1 MGISDY
7 FPGMKP
13 FREGCM
19 DNKSLKEAFAS
30 LSTPLITDAC
40 VRLGVFMRVAPIG
53 IKPLVPGWRMAG
65 RVLPV
70 RHSGS
75 VDIFLEVMANAAAG
89 DILTIDNAARKHEG
103 CIGDLTVLEAQAVGL
118 GGIAVWGFH
127 RDTSQLIQI
136 GFPVFTY
143 GAFPVGPKRAYPRG
157 SDALTTA
164 RFGDFKV
171 TADDVVFGDDD
182 GVVFALLQDLEDIIS
197 VARTIAEIE
206 QSQAENIKN
215 GKTLSHQFKFDEY
228 VKKRSKNQSYSFR
241 EHLKKIGGAI
251 EV

>member
-1 MGISDY
+1 
-7 FPGMKP
+7 
-13 FREGCM
+13 M
-19 DNKSLKEAFAS
+19 DNKSLKKAFAT

-40 VRLGVFMRVAPIG
+40 MRLGVFMRVAPIG
-53 IKPLVPGWRMAG
+53 IKPLVPGWRTAG

-75 VDIFLEVMANAAAG
+75 VDIFLEVMADADAG

-127 RDTSQLIQI
+127 RDTPQLIEI
-136 GFPVFTY
+136 GFPVFSY

-182 GVVFALLQDLEDIIS
+182 GLVFALLQDVEDIIS
-197 VARTIAEIE
+197 LADKIAEIE
-206 QSQAENIKN
+206 QRQAENVQN
-215 GKTLSHQFKFDEY
+215 GKTLAQQLKFDEY
-228 VKKRSKNQSYSFR
+228 LKKRSKNTAYTFR
-241 EHLKKIGGAI
+241 EHLQTIGAAI

>member
-1 MGISDY
+1 
-7 FPGMKP
+7 
-13 FREGCM
+13 M
-19 DNKSLKEAFAS
+19 DNQRLKKAFS
-30 LSTPLITDAC
+30 TLSTPLITDAC
-40 VRLGVFMRVAPIG
+40 MRLGVFMRVAPIG
-53 IKPLVPGWRMAG
+53 IRPLVPGWRMAG

-75 VDIFLEVMANAAAG
+75 VDIFLEVMGNAAAG

-103 CIGDLTVLEAQAVGL
+103 CIGDLTVLEAQAVDL

-127 RDTSQLIQI
+127 RDTPQLIQI
-136 GFPVFTY
+136 GFPVFSY
-143 GAFPVGPKRAYPRG
+143 GSFPVGPKRAYPRG

-206 QSQAENIKN
+206 QSQAQSIKN
-215 GKTLSHQFKFDEY
+215 GKTLSQQFKFDEY
-228 VKKRSKNQSYSFR
+228 LKMRSKNLTYSFR

-251 EV
+251 EM

>member
-1 MGISDY
+1 
-7 FPGMKP
+7 
-13 FREGCM
+13 M
-19 DNKSLKEAFAS
+19 DNRSLKKAFS
-30 LSTPLITDAC
+30 ELSTPLITDAC

-53 IKPLVPGWRMAG
+53 IKPLAPGWRIAG

-75 VDIFLEVMANAAAG
+75 VDIFLEVMANADAG
-89 DILTIDNAARKHEG
+89 DILIIDNAARKHEG
-103 CIGDLTVLEAQAVGL
+103 CIGDLTVLEAQANSL

-127 RDTSQLIQI
+127 RDTSQLIKI
-136 GFPVFTY
+136 GFPVFSY

-164 RFGDFKV
+164 RFGDFKL

-182 GVVFALLQDLEDIIS
+182 GVVFALLQDVEDIIS
-197 VARTIAEIE
+197 LARTIAKTEKR
-206 QSQAENIKN
+206 QAENIKN
-215 GKTLSHQFKFDEY
+215 GKTLSQQLKFDEY
-228 VKKRSKNQSYSFR
+228 LKKRSKNSSYSFR
-241 EHLKKIGGAI
+241 EHLLKIGGAI

>member
-1 MGISDY
+1 
-7 FPGMKP
+7 
-13 FREGCM
+13 M
-19 DNKSLKEAFAS
+19 DNNSLKKAFAT

-40 VRLGVFMRVAPIG
+40 MRLGVFMRVAPIG

-75 VDIFLEVMANAAAG
+75 VDIFLEVMAHAEAG

-127 RDTSQLIQI
+127 RDTSQLIKI
-136 GFPVFTY
+136 GFPVFSY

-164 RFGDFKV
+164 RFGDFKI
-171 TADDVVFGDDD
+171 TSDDVIFGDDD
-182 GVVFALLQDLEDIIS
+182 GVAFALLQDVEDIIS
-197 VARTIAEIE
+197 VARTIAETE
-206 QSQAENIKN
+206 QLQAKNIKN
-215 GKTLSHQFKFDEY
+215 GKTLSQQFKFDEFL
-228 VKKRSKNQSYSFR
+228 KKRSKNPAYSFR
-241 EHLKKIGGAI
+241 EHLQKIDAAI

>member
-1 MGISDY
+1 
-7 FPGMKP
+7 
-13 FREGCM
+13 M
-19 DNKSLKEAFAS
+19 DNDSLKEAFAT
-30 LSTPLITDAC
+30 LSTALITDAC
-40 VRLGVFMRVAPIG
+40 MRLGVFMRVAPIG

-75 VDIFLEVMANAAAG
+75 VDIFLEVMADASAG
-89 DILTIDNAARKHEG
+89 EILTIDNAARKHEG
-103 CIGDLTVLEAQAVGL
+103 CIGDLTVLEAREKGL

-127 RDTSQLIQI
+127 RDTTQLIQI
-136 GFPVFTY
+136 GFPVFSY

-182 GVVFALLQDLEDIIS
+182 GVVFALLQDVEDII
-197 VARTIAEIE
+197 ALAGKIAEIE
-206 QSQAENIKN
+206 HRQVEKVNN
-215 GKTLSHQFKFDEY
+215 GKTLSQQLKFDEY
-228 VKKRSKNQSYSFR
+228 LKKRSKDPSFSFR
-241 EHLKKIGGAI
+241 EHLQEIGAAI

>member
-1 MGISDY
+1 
-7 FPGMKP
+7 
-13 FREGCM
+13 M
-19 DNKSLKEAFAS
+19 DNKSLKKAFAK

-40 VRLGVFMRVAPIG
+40 MRLGVFMRVAPIG
-53 IKPLVPGWRMAG
+53 IQPLVPGWQVAG

-75 VDIFLEVMANAAAG
+75 VDIFLEVMRNATAG
-89 DILTIDNAARKHEG
+89 DVLTIDNAARKHEG
-103 CIGDLTVLEAQAVGL
+103 CIGDLTVLEAQAVDL

-136 GFPVFTY
+136 GFPVFSY
-143 GAFPVGPKRAYPRG
+143 GSFPVGPKRAYPRG

-182 GVVFALLQDLEDIIS
+182 GVVFALLQDVEDIIT
-197 VARTIAEIE
+197 VARTIAETE
-206 QSQAENIKN
+206 EKQAQKVQN
-215 GKTLSHQFKFDEY
+215 GKTLSEQFKFDEY
-228 VKKRSKNQSYSFR
+228 LKKRGKDPAYSFR
-241 EHLKKIGGAI
+241 QHLKKIGAAI

>member
-1 MGISDY
+1 
-7 FPGMKP
+7 
-13 FREGCM
+13 M

-215 GKTLSHQFKFDEY
+215 GKTLSQQFKFDEY

>member
-1 MGISDY
+1 
-7 FPGMKP
+7 
-13 FREGCM
+13 M
-19 DNKSLKEAFAS
+19 DNKSLKKAFAT

-40 VRLGVFMRVAPIG
+40 MRLGLFMRVAPIG

-75 VDIFLEVMANAAAG
+75 VDIFLEVMADANAG

-127 RDTSQLIQI
+127 RDTLQLIEI
-136 GFPVFTY
+136 GFPVFSY
-143 GAFPVGPKRAYPRG
+143 GAFPVGPKRSYPRG

-171 TADDVVFGDDD
+171 TADDVVFGDAD
-182 GVVFALLQDLEDIIS
+182 GVIFALLQDVEDIIS
-197 VARTIAEIE
+197 LARKIAEIE
-206 QSQAENIKN
+206 HRQAENVKN
-215 GKTLSHQFKFDEY
+215 GNTLSRQFKFDEY
-228 VKKRSKNQSYSFR
+228 LKKRAKNPAYSFR
-241 EHLKKIGGAI
+241 EHLQKIGAAI